1 MQCQHSPDQSVVSP
15 ALSTPHGM
23 GHMDIPDVSLT
34 DDDEVYQVPVFQPR
48 VHPGGLVLVCHSEQ
62 GVGDAKTV
70 LCILTEEEQAIVID
84 LAYSVSAQNAF
95 PAAVVPSDPRIEVS
109 KDD

>member
-15 ALSTPHGM
+15 ALSVPHSTS
-23 GHMDIPDVSLT
+23 HTDVPDVSLT

-48 VHPGGLVLVCHSEQ
+48 VHSGGLVLVCYSEQ
-62 GVGDAKTV
+62 GVGNAEAV
-70 LCILTEEEQAIVID
+70 LCTLAEEEQAIVID

-95 PAAVVPSDPRIEVS
+95 SAAVVPSHPCIKVS